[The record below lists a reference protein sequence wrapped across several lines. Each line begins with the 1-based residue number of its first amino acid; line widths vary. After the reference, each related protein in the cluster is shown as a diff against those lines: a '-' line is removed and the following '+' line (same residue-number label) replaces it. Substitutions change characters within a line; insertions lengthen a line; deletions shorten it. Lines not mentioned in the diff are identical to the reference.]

1 MIDIAEVDGDA
12 VFSVKAVPRASRT
25 AIAGEAEGLIRIR
38 LAAPPVDGAANEE
51 LIKFL
56 SKLFGRPRSAITIFS
71 GEASRTKRIRVQGVS
86 AAEARRILA

>member
-25 AIAGEAEGLIRIR
+25 ALAGEAEGMVRIR

-51 LIKFL
+51 LVKFL
-56 SKLFGRPRSAITIFS
+56 SKLFGLPRSAISIIS

-86 AAEARRILA
+86 AAEAGRILA